1 MHVIAC
7 PNHPPVISWPHEFQ
21 HLLLFV
27 LGWRKVNW
35 ELHVGWRLRV
45 VCMWLCVPYFSPLF
59 FALANG
65 FRFIAIPWHECH
77 CLFCLP
83 FPPFELANGFRFTA
97 IPLAHECHCPFCI
110 PLPVFVFA
118 NGFRFTAIPFIF
130 DCMSSNIFS
139 CA

>member
-45 VCMWLCVPYFSPLF
+45 ACMWFDASKKHSLPIWPRFSISLRSWDTGSATPCEDDHVTKKIRP
-59 FALANG
+59 N
-65 FRFIAIPWHECH
+65 P
-77 CLFCLP
+77 
-83 FPPFELANGFRFTA
+83 
-97 IPLAHECHCPFCI
+97 
-110 PLPVFVFA
+110 
-118 NGFRFTAIPFIF
+118 
-130 DCMSSNIFS
+130 SN
-139 CA
+139 

>member
-45 VCMWLCVPYFSPLF
+45 ACMWLCVPYFSPLF

-83 FPPFELANGFRFTA
+83 FPPFELAIGFRFSISLRSWDTGSA
-97 IPLAHECHCPFCI
+97 TPCEDDHVTKKIRPNP
-110 PLPVFVFA
+110 
-118 NGFRFTAIPFIF
+118 
-130 DCMSSNIFS
+130 SN
-139 CA
+139 

>member
-45 VCMWLCVPYFSPLF
+45 ACMWLCVPYFSPLF

-65 FRFIAIPWHECH
+65 FHFIAIPLSMWSNAFVKYLSLVSIRKH
-77 CLFCLP
+77 
-83 FPPFELANGFRFTA
+83 FPTPT
-97 IPLAHECHCPFCI
+97 H
-110 PLPVFVFA
+110 PVC
-118 NGFRFTAIPFIF
+118 GDTYH
-130 DCMSSNIFS
+130 
-139 CA
+139 